1 MKNLINASRSQSL
14 GIFPILCV
22 HTCWEK
28 LCIVFIEK
36 AAVFSDTA
44 LFYCNF
50 TILLRSLL
58 IAYLLQSRNKGTG
71 AINLDISC
79 LISISLYKRNYIVE
93 KWNTPIVSYSEF
105 YSSRAWCQMHVMAF
119 MYWRK
124 WSNNIVV
131 FLQLYRGTFALFS
144 IWPY

>member
-1 MKNLINASRSQSL
+1 ML
-14 GIFPILCV
+14 G
-22 HTCWEK
+22 EK

-71 AINLDISC
+71 LLMFDLNLT
-79 LISISLYKRNYIVE
+79 LQKKLYRRKVKR
-93 KWNTPIVSYSEF
+93 TPIVSYSEF

-119 MYWRK
+119 MY
-124 WSNNIVV
+124 
-131 FLQLYRGTFALFS
+131 
-144 IWPY
+144 